1 MRSITL
7 FLGLVLSPHLTGC
20 ALQVE
25 PIQVEGEVRHVVSI
39 DAAQV
44 AEYYKSVCSQQ
55 YGTQEEI
62 DSCTTESLGQFWAA
76 VSRATVTEE
85 TETTESV
92 E

>member
-1 MRSITL
+1 MRSITF
-7 FLGLVLSPHLTGC
+7 FLMLVLSLQLNGC

-62 DSCTTESLGQFWAA
+62 DACTTESLGQFWAA
-76 VSRATVTEE
+76 VNRATVVEE
-85 TETTESV
+85 TETTEGM